1 MGTVLVQHALQVAT
15 MNDRRE
21 KIADG
26 FVLVRENVIEKIGSG
41 NFEGQADRVIDAAG
55 KVLLPGFV
63 NCHHHLYQT
72 LTRNIPEVQNVPLFD
87 WLVRLYEVWRELTL
101 EGVYTSTKVGLAEL
115 LLSGCTTTTDHL
127 YLIPRGVEGIHDEEI
142 RAAQEMG
149 IRFHPTRGSMSRGRS
164 QSGLPPDDVVQVEAE
179 VMRDC
184 ERLVRRHHDASR
196 FSMCR
201 IALAPCSPFSVTT
214 ELMKSTI
221 RFARQHG
228 LRVHTHLAETSD
240 EEDYCQKTYS
250 CRPVELMQ
258 KLDWLGPDVWFAH
271 CVHLNNAEVD
281 LFARTG
287 TGVAHCPTSNMRLG
301 SGIAPIPE
309 LVGGGAPVGLAVDG
323 SPSNDTSNFL
333 AEIRLAL
340 LVHRLPEAGRGR
352 VAAPKNESGVP
363 ISWLSA
369 EDVLWMAT
377 RGGARVLGCADE
389 IGSIEEGKAADL
401 VLIDT
406 NQLSFAGAMSDPL
419 AAVVFSQSSNTVHTT
434 MVNGK
439 IIVEAGRILNQDLD
453 ALVQS
458 QNRLSAEM
466 LSRSRERNK
475 KSVG

>member
-1 MGTVLVQHALQVAT
+1 MGTILFQHALQIVT

-21 KIADG
+21 KIHDG

-41 NFEGQADRVIDAAG
+41 PFEGQADRVIDAAG
-55 KVLLPGFV
+55 KILLPGFV

-87 WLVRLYEVWRELTL
+87 WLVALYEVWRELTL

-127 YLIPRGVEGIHDEEI
+127 YLVPRGVEGIHDEEI
-142 RAAQEMG
+142 RAAREMG

-164 QSGLPPDDVVQVEAE
+164 QGGLPPDDVVQGEAE

-184 ERLVRRHHDASR
+184 ERVVGRFHDASK

-201 IALAPCSPFSVTT
+201 IALAPCSPFSVTPA
-214 ELMKSTI
+214 LMKGTI
-221 RFARQHG
+221 RYARQHG

-240 EEDYCQKTYS
+240 EEEYCQKIYS

-258 KLDWLGPDVWFAH
+258 KLGWLGPDVWFAH

-281 LFARTG
+281 LFAKTG

-301 SGIAPIPE
+301 SGIAPVPG
-309 LVGGGAPVGLAVDG
+309 LVEGGTPVGLAVDG
-323 SPSNDTSNFL
+323 SASNDTSNFL
-333 AEIRLAL
+333 AEIRQAL
-340 LVHRLPEAGRGR
+340 LLHRLPEAGRGGAVLR
-352 VAAPKNESGVP
+352 GTKPAASTP
-363 ISWLSA
+363 WMSA

-377 RGGARVLGCADE
+377 RGGARVLGWADE

-401 VLIDT
+401 VLIDM

-419 AAVVFSQSSNTVHTT
+419 AAVVFSQSSNAVHTT

-439 IIVEAGRILNQDLD
+439 IVVEAGKILDLDLD
-453 ALVQS
+453 ALVAS
-458 QNRLSAEM
+458 QNRLSTEM
-466 LSRSRERNK
+466 LSRSRKRNK
-475 KSVG
+475 ESAS